1 MSKFSLIL
9 ALFLTSAF
17 VAAAPFRHTVPGN
30 ELAEGLPRLYVAR
43 NETEEEPDHD
53 DRIDAMWLR
62 VDLPDAE

>member
-30 ELAEGLPRLYVAR
+30 ELAAR